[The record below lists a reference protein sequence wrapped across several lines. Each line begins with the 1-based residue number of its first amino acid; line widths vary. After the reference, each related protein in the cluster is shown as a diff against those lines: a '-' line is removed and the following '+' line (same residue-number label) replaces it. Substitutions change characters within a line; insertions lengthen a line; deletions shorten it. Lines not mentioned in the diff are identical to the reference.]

1 MRLSRLGA
9 IALLLFA
16 AACATPPPVTDRD
29 ALAEFNAN
37 NDPAEPFNRAM
48 FAVNQGLDTVLVRP
62 ATVAYRTLVPSP
74 ARTGLRNVLRN
85 IRTPVILLNDMLQG
99 QPQRAGN
106 TLGRFVVN
114 TTLGLGGLID
124 VAEMAFGVPFHN
136 EDFGQTLA
144 SWGVSEGPYLFL
156 PLFGPSNPR
165 DLAGF
170 AVDVAAQPLTWVGQ
184 GFEVNLLSGLRTGIG
199 ILDARDAVQDTLDSV
214 MATSLDP
221 YATLRSGYR
230 QGRNAAI
237 ANRDAGAPQPA
248 R

>member
-1 MRLSRLGA
+1 MRFTRFTMLG
-9 IALLLFA
+9 LLAFL

-37 NDPAEPFNRAM
+37 NDPAEPFNRVV

-62 ATVAYRTLVPSP
+62 ATMAYRTLVPSP
-74 ARTGLRNVLRN
+74 ARTGLRNALRN

-99 QPQRAGN
+99 QPQHAGN

-124 VAEMAFGVPFHN
+124 VADWYWGVPFHN

-144 SWGVSEGPYLFL
+144 SWGVGEGPYLVL
-156 PLFGPSNPR
+156 PLLGPSNPR
-165 DLAGF
+165 DTLGF
-170 AVDVAAQPLTWVGQ
+170 AVDIASQPLTWLGS
-184 GFEVNLLSGLRTGIG
+184 GFEVNLLSGLRTGLG
-199 ILDARDAVQDTLDSV
+199 LLDAREAVQDTLDEV
-214 MATSLDP
+214 NRTSLDP

-237 ANRDAGAPQPA
+237 ANRDRGARPA

>member
-1 MRLSRLGA
+1 MGLSRLAALGVL
-9 IALLLFA
+9 ALL

-48 FAVNQGLDTVLVRP
+48 FALNQGLDTVVMRP
-62 ATVAYRTLVPSP
+62 ATMAYRTLVPQP
-74 ARTGLRNVLRN
+74 ARTGLRNALRN

-99 QPQRAGN
+99 EPRRAGN

-114 TTLGLGGLID
+114 TTLGLGGLVD
-124 VAEMAFGVPFHN
+124 VADWHWGVPFHN

-144 SWGVSEGPYLFL
+144 RWGVAEGPYLFL
-156 PLFGPSNPR
+156 PLLGPSNPR
-165 DLAGF
+165 DTLGF
-170 AVDVAAQPLTWVGQ
+170 AVDIAAQPLTWLGS
-184 GFEVNLLSGLRTGIG
+184 GFEVNLLSGLRTGLG
-199 ILDARDAVQDTLDSV
+199 ILDTREAVQDTLDGV
-214 MATSLDP
+214 NRTSLDP

-230 QGRNAAI
+230 QARNAAI
-237 ANRDAGAPQPA
+237 ANRDRGAQPA